1 MSFIGLLLLF
11 IFINLALTTV
21 LGLLGLPTFVI
32 DIIVSFV
39 MAFIFSFIRHDKSR
53 GPFYKDIVFH
63 RNFAMVFI
71 ILLALSYVT
80 GLLL

>member
-32 DIIVSFV
+32 DSIVSFV
-39 MAFIFSFIRHDKSR
+39 MAFIVSFIRHDKSR